1 MRKIAWRKISVLC
14 SVHFK
19 IKVESRLILDLSSN
33 FGFPLWPLM
42 TRGEASGT
50 NAEQKNKNKQQH
62 ITWRKLASCQQTPG
76 SQAPEN
82 AW

>member
-1 MRKIAWRKISVLC
+1 
-14 SVHFK
+14 
-19 IKVESRLILDLSSN
+19 
-33 FGFPLWPLM
+33 M
-42 TRGEASGT
+42 TRGETSGT